1 MPAMQ
6 KARGMVEAFPA
17 YGADLPTPN
26 ERLVIAWRIER
37 GSAA

>member
-6 KARGMVEAFPA
+6 KTRGMVEAFPA

-26 ERLVIAWRIER
+26 GCVVIAWRIER
-37 GSAA
+37 GSAV